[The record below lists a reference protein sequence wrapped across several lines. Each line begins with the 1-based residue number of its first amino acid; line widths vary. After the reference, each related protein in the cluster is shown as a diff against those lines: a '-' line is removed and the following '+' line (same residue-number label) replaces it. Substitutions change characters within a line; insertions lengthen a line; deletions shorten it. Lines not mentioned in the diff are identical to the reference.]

1 MAEELLQ
8 FLFFINVFLTGI
20 LFYCWIKLGR
30 EADRANEIF
39 EQYSKLVIGGKQEF
53 WKSLGAYK
61 TENGRM
67 YLDLEGIRLVIFEG
81 KIEGWYIP

>member
-1 MAEELLQ
+1 MDEAVLS
-8 FLFFINVFLTGI
+8 FLIFVNFSVLAL
-20 LFYCWIKLGR
+20 LFYCWIKLGK
-30 EADRANEIF
+30 EADKVNRIF
-39 EQYSKLVIGGKQEF
+39 EEYTKLVIGGKKEF

-61 TENGRM
+61 TENDRM

>member
-39 EQYSKLVIGGKQEF
+39 EQYSKARFTAV
-53 WKSLGAYK
+53 
-61 TENGRM
+61 
-67 YLDLEGIRLVIFEG
+67 
-81 KIEGWYIP
+81 

>member
-1 MAEELLQ
+1 MI
-8 FLFFINVFLTGI
+8 FVNFFVLAL
-20 LFYCWIKLGR
+20 LFYCWIKLGK
-30 EADRANEIF
+30 EADKANEIF
-39 EQYSKLVIGGKQEF
+39 EQYSKLVIGGKQAF